1 MQQPDPNYQN
11 KYENSIRRNETKQK
25 ICTNYEFWLHVTIYS
40 QIFDLRGPRVCDRVW
55 KRVISLRLFFYF
67 YMIGRGTSTNS
78 NKNVRLSLAVCAC
91 VSHALVRQNTWH
103 VISLFCGGAVG
114 GGVGGNTP
122 SELHWDGS
130 VLFLVFV
137 WKKEKRLFGEF
148 ILVFLS
154 FQTSLHKFCRG
165 PRLSC
170 WWWPRFMCWPPSE
183 PAVGCWISSC
193 GNATGPDGC

>member
-91 VSHALVRQNTWH
+91 VSHALVRQNT
-103 VISLFCGGAVG
+103 
-114 GGVGGNTP
+114 
-122 SELHWDGS
+122 
-130 VLFLVFV
+130 
-137 WKKEKRLFGEF
+137 
-148 ILVFLS
+148 
-154 FQTSLHKFCRG
+154 
-165 PRLSC
+165 
-170 WWWPRFMCWPPSE
+170 
-183 PAVGCWISSC
+183 
-193 GNATGPDGC
+193 